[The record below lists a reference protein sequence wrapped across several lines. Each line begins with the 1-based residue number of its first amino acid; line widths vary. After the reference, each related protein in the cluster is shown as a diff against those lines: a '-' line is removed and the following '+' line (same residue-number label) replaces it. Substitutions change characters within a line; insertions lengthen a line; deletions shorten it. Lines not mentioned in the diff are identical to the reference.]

1 MKMPAPRS
9 SRRQHNSMRSA
20 FACSRS
26 VIPGF
31 HWKTCSSA
39 LSRRLGSKARSERK
53 DDPDRH
59 RRSDMRRLLEQA
71 RKELIQVFRD
81 KRAMLFAVG
90 LPAMLLVIMPQSIS
104 LTVDDLPIVVQD
116 LDDSAASRLFI
127 DAFRASITF
136 RVIGWPVDEHPEA
149 TFKANA
155 ARAALIIPKNFGRD
169 MARGYTSPVQMLVDG
184 SDSNTAQLV
193 SGYAKEV
200 ASAYNKGTAGPTQQ
214 GPVHAAV
221 RIWYNPGRSSNK
233 FYAPGIFVL
242 NLSLFAPLLASL
254 AMAKEGEEKTILQ
267 VYVSSISAHEFLL
280 GKILASM
287 VIGLAQWFLLMI
299 VLFGYFGLGFAGDP
313 TPFLIATVLYMFC
326 VAAFGTMVGAAIPE
340 QASAM
345 QAVALFGFLLVF
357 LLAGLV
363 FPVENIP
370 VGVRWISN
378 IVWGRY
384 YIEIVRDALLQG
396 GGWPAMWSRVASI
409 GSIGALFSLLAWQKL
424 RRMQL
429 EA

>member
-1 MKMPAPRS
+1 
-9 SRRQHNSMRSA
+9 MRSE
-20 FACSRS
+20 FACFRS
-26 VIPGF
+26 VRPGLR
-31 HWKTCSSA
+31 WKTCSSA
-39 LSRRLGSKARSERK
+39 LLRRLGWKARSERK
-53 DDPDRH
+53 NDRNRH
-59 RRSDMRRLLEQA
+59 RRSDMRRILEQT
-71 RKELIQVFRD
+71 RKELIQVIRD
-81 KRAMLFAVG
+81 KRAILMALG
-90 LPAMLLVIMPQSIS
+90 LPAMLLVVMPQSIS

-116 LDDSAASRLFI
+116 LDDSTASRLFI

-136 RVIGWPVDEHPEA
+136 RVIRWPVDEPPEA
-149 TFKANA
+149 AFKANT
-155 ARAALIIPKNFGRD
+155 ARAALIIPTHFGRD
-169 MARGYTSPVQMLVDG
+169 MARGYGSPVQMLVDG

-193 SGYAKEV
+193 SGYAKQV
-200 ASAYNKGTAGPTQQ
+200 ASAYNKGTTGTTQE

-221 RIWYNPGRSSNK
+221 RLWYNPGRSSNK

-242 NLSLFAPLLASL
+242 NLS
-254 AMAKEGEEKTILQ
+254 
-267 VYVSSISAHEFLL
+267 L

-409 GSIGALFSLLAWQKL
+409 GSIGGLFYLLAWGKM

-429 EA
+429 ET

>member
-1 MKMPAPRS
+1 MKRI
-9 SRRQHNSMRSA
+9 
-20 FACSRS
+20 
-26 VIPGF
+26 V
-31 HWKTCSSA
+31 
-39 LSRRLGSKARSERK
+39 
-53 DDPDRH
+53 
-59 RRSDMRRLLEQA
+59 EQA
-71 RKELIQVFRD
+71 RKELIQVIRD
-81 KRAMLFAVG
+81 KRAMLMALGIPV
-90 LPAMLLVIMPQSIS
+90 MLLVLMSQSIS

-116 LDDSAASRLFI
+116 LDGSTASRLFI

-136 RVIGWPVDEHPEA
+136 RVIGWPVEKAPE
-149 TFKANA
+149 KAFAANT

-169 MARGYTSPVQMLVDG
+169 MARGYVSPVQMLVDG

-193 SGYAKEV
+193 SAYAKEV
-200 ASAYNKGTAGPTQQ
+200 ASAFNQGAPGVTSQ
-214 GPVHAAV
+214 GPVRAAV
-221 RIWYNPGRSSNK
+221 RLWYNPGRSSNN
-233 FYAPGIFVL
+233 FYGPGIFVL
-242 NLSLFAPLLASL
+242 MLSLFPPLLASL

-267 VYVSSISAHEFLL
+267 VYAASISAHEFLL

-287 VIGLAQWFLLMI
+287 TIGLVQWSVLMI
-299 VLFGYFGLGFAGDP
+299 LLFQYFGLGLAGDP
-313 TPFLIATVLYMFC
+313 TPFLAATILYMFC
-326 VAAFGTMVGAAIPE
+326 VAAFGTMAGAAIPE

-357 LLAGLV
+357 LLAGLI

-384 YIEIVRDALLQG
+384 YIEVVRDALLQG

-409 GSIGALFSLLAWQKL
+409 GSIGALMYLMAWRKM

>member
-1 MKMPAPRS
+1 
-9 SRRQHNSMRSA
+9 
-20 FACSRS
+20 
-26 VIPGF
+26 
-31 HWKTCSSA
+31 
-39 LSRRLGSKARSERK
+39 
-53 DDPDRH
+53 
-59 RRSDMRRLLEQA
+59 MRRILEQT
-71 RKELIQVFRD
+71 RKELIQVIRD
-81 KRAMLFAVG
+81 KRAMIFALG
-90 LPAMLLVIMPQSIS
+90 LPAMLLVLMPQSIS

-116 LDDSAASRLFI
+116 LDDSTVSRLFI

-136 RVIGWPVDEHPEA
+136 RVIEWPVDEHPEA
-149 TFKANA
+149 AFKANA
-155 ARAALIIPKNFGRD
+155 ARAALIIPKHFGRD
-169 MARGYTSPVQMLVDG
+169 MARGNKSPVQMLVDG

-193 SGYAKEV
+193 SGYAKQV
-200 ASAYNKGTAGPTQQ
+200 ASAYNKGTSGAAQQ

-221 RIWYNPGRSSNK
+221 RLWYNPGRSSNK

-242 NLSLFAPLLASL
+242 NLSLFPAMLASL
-254 AMAKEGEEKTILQ
+254 AMAKEGEDKTILQ

-287 VIGLAQWFLLMI
+287 VIGLAQWFVLMI
-299 VLFGYFGLGFAGDP
+299 VLFGYFGLGVAGDP

-326 VAAFGTMVGAAIPE
+326 VAAFGTMAGAAIPE

-370 VGVRWISN
+370 VGIRWISN

-409 GSIGALFSLLAWQKL
+409 GSIGALFYLLAWGKL

>member
-1 MKMPAPRS
+1 
-9 SRRQHNSMRSA
+9 
-20 FACSRS
+20 
-26 VIPGF
+26 
-31 HWKTCSSA
+31 
-39 LSRRLGSKARSERK
+39 
-53 DDPDRH
+53 
-59 RRSDMRRLLEQA
+59 MRRILEQT
-71 RKELIQVFRD
+71 RKELIQVIRD
-81 KRAMLFAVG
+81 KRAILMALG
-90 LPAMLLVIMPQSIS
+90 LPAMLLVVMPQSIS
-104 LTVDDLPIVVQD
+104 LTVDDLPIVVRD
-116 LDDSAASRLFI
+116 LDDSTASRLFI

-136 RVIGWPVDEHPEA
+136 RVIRWPVDEPPEA
-149 TFKANA
+149 AFKANT
-155 ARAALIIPKNFGRD
+155 ARAALIIPTHFGRD
-169 MARGYTSPVQMLVDG
+169 MARGYGSPVQMLIDG

-193 SGYAKEV
+193 SGYAKQV
-200 ASAYNKGTAGPTQQ
+200 ASAYNKGTAGATQE

-221 RIWYNPGRSSNK
+221 RLWYNPGRSSNK

-326 VAAFGTMVGAAIPE
+326 VAAFGTMVGAAIPD

>member
-1 MKMPAPRS
+1 
-9 SRRQHNSMRSA
+9 
-20 FACSRS
+20 
-26 VIPGF
+26 
-31 HWKTCSSA
+31 
-39 LSRRLGSKARSERK
+39 
-53 DDPDRH
+53 
-59 RRSDMRRLLEQA
+59 MRRILEQA
-71 RKELIQVFRD
+71 RKELIQVIRD
-81 KRAMLFAVG
+81 KRAMLMALGIPV
-90 LPAMLLVIMPQSIS
+90 MLLIPLSVSLS

-116 LDDSAASRLFI
+116 VDDSTASRVFI

-136 RVIGWPVDEHPEA
+136 RVIEWAVDEHPEA
-149 TFKANA
+149 AFKANA

-169 MARGYTSPVQMLVDG
+169 MARGYRSPVQMLVDG

-200 ASAYNKGTAGPTQQ
+200 ASAYNKGTAGATQ

-299 VLFGYFGLGFAGDP
+299 VLFGYFG
-313 TPFLIATVLYMFC
+313 
-326 VAAFGTMVGAAIPE
+326 
-340 QASAM
+340 
-345 QAVALFGFLLVF
+345 
-357 LLAGLV
+357 
-363 FPVENIP
+363 
-370 VGVRWISN
+370 
-378 IVWGRY
+378 
-384 YIEIVRDALLQG
+384 
-396 GGWPAMWSRVASI
+396 
-409 GSIGALFSLLAWQKL
+409 
-424 RRMQL
+424 
-429 EA
+429 

>member
-1 MKMPAPRS
+1 
-9 SRRQHNSMRSA
+9 
-20 FACSRS
+20 
-26 VIPGF
+26 
-31 HWKTCSSA
+31 
-39 LSRRLGSKARSERK
+39 
-53 DDPDRH
+53 
-59 RRSDMRRLLEQA
+59 
-71 RKELIQVFRD
+71 
-81 KRAMLFAVG
+81 
-90 LPAMLLVIMPQSIS
+90 
-104 LTVDDLPIVVQD
+104 VQD
-116 LDDSAASRLFI
+116 LDDSTASHLFI

-136 RVIGWPVDEHPEA
+136 RVIGWPVDERPEKS
-149 TFKANA
+149 FEANA

-169 MARGYTSPVQMLVDG
+169 MARGNTSPVQMLVDG

-193 SGYAKEV
+193 SAYAKEV
-200 ASAYNKGTAGPTQQ
+200 ASAYNENGASTIPQ
-214 GPVHAAV
+214 GPVEAAV
-221 RIWYNPGRSSNK
+221 RLWYNPGRSSDK
-233 FYAPGIFVL
+233 FYGPGIFVL
-242 NLSLFAPLLASL
+242 MLSLFPPLLASL

-287 VIGLAQWFLLMI
+287 VIGLAQWSVLMI
-299 VLFGYFGLGFAGDP
+299 LLFEYFGLGLAGDP
-313 TPFLIATVLYMFC
+313 TPFLVATLLYMFC
-326 VAAFGTMVGAAIPE
+326 VASFGTMAGASIPE

-384 YIEIVRDALLQG
+384 YIEVVRDALLQG
-396 GGWPAMWSRVASI
+396 GGWPAMWSRVTII
-409 GSIGALFSLLAWQKL
+409 GSIGVFMYLMAWRKM

>member
-1 MKMPAPRS
+1 
-9 SRRQHNSMRSA
+9 
-20 FACSRS
+20 
-26 VIPGF
+26 
-31 HWKTCSSA
+31 
-39 LSRRLGSKARSERK
+39 
-53 DDPDRH
+53 
-59 RRSDMRRLLEQA
+59 MRRILEQA
-71 RKELIQVFRD
+71 RKELVQVLRD
-81 KRAMLFAVG
+81 KRAILMALG
-90 LPAMLLVIMPQSIS
+90 LPAMLLVVMPQSIS

-116 LDDSAASRLFI
+116 LDNSTASRLFI

-136 RVIGWPVDEHPEA
+136 RVISWPVDEPPETA
-149 TFKANA
+149 FKANA

-169 MARGYTSPVQMLVDG
+169 MARGYSSPVQMLVDA

-193 SGYAKEV
+193 SGYAKQV
-200 ASAYNKGTAGPTQQ
+200 ASAYNKGAAGPGQQ
-214 GPVHAAV
+214 GPVHSAV
-221 RIWYNPGRSSNK
+221 RLWYNPGRSSNK

-287 VIGLAQWFLLMI
+287 VLGLAQWFLLMI

-313 TPFLIATVLYMFC
+313 TPFLIATVLYVFC

-370 VGVRWISN
+370 AGIRWISN

-396 GGWPAMWSRVASI
+396 GGWPAMWPRVACI
-409 GSIGALFSLLAWQKL
+409 GSIGGLFYLLAWGKL

-429 EA
+429 ET